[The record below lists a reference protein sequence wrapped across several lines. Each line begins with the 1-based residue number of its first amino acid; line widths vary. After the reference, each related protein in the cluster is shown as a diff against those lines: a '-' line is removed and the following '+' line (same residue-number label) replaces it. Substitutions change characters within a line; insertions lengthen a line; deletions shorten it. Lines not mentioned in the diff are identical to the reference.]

1 MSAVAAGGYPFGLE
15 VDGPQPQNRL
25 SVLLRI
31 LYVIPQVIVMY
42 FITLA
47 AGIVGFVAWLMIL
60 FTGKYPGGMANFSV
74 GALRWSLRVNGYM
87 FLLTDKYPPFSLDA
101 MADYPVRFDG
111 TVAVEGRNRL
121 TCFFRYF
128 MIIPH
133 IIVLALVLVAAE
145 VCLLISWFVALF
157 TGSVP
162 PGLHTFLAGTL
173 RWASRVNA
181 YYLLLTDEYPP
192 FSLS

>member
-1 MSAVAAGGYPFGLE
+1 
-15 VDGPQPQNRL
+15 
-25 SVLLRI
+25 
-31 LYVIPQVIVMY
+31 
-42 FITLA
+42 
-47 AGIVGFVAWLMIL
+47 
-60 FTGKYPGGMANFSV
+60 MANFSL
-74 GALRWSLRVNGYM
+74 GAARWSARVSGYM

-111 TVAVEGRNRL
+111 TVAIDGRNRL
-121 TCFFRYF
+121 TSFFRYF

-133 IIVLALVLVAAE
+133 IIVLWLVLIAAE
-145 VCLLISWFVALF
+145 VVLLISWFVALF

-173 RWASRVNA
+173 RWMSRVNA
-181 YYLLLTDEYPP
+181 YTMLLTDEYPP

>member
-1 MSAVAAGGYPFGLE
+1 MAMAGGYPFGLE
-15 VDGPQPQNRL
+15 VDDPQPQNRL

-31 LYVIPQVIVMY
+31 FYVIPQIIVMY
-42 FITLA
+42 FIMLA
-47 AGIVGFVAWLMIL
+47 AGIVGIVAWLMIL

-74 GALRWSLRVNGYM
+74 GAMRWSNRVSGYM

-101 MADYPVRFDG
+101 VADYPVRFDG
-111 TVAVEGRNRL
+111 TVALDGRNRL

-133 IIVLALVLVAAE
+133 IIVLALVGIAAE
-145 VCLLISWFVALF
+145 VVLLIAWFVALF

-173 RWASRVNA
+173 RWSARVNA